1 MKNSSGHSSLAWA
14 ECRDSWSGRKGHRL
28 RNLAKVVMRLLVVA
42 VLPWALFSASPA
54 AGRPDTVGAAV
65 DEAFRPLLAQ
75 YDIPGMA
82 ISVTVGGQQHFF
94 DYGVASKESS
104 APVTRNTIFEI
115 GSLSKTL
122 TATAA
127 TYAEAL
133 GRTSLQDHPGVH
145 LPQLAGSAIDGATL
159 LNLGTYTAGGL
170 PLQFPS
176 DVTDDAQVQTYF
188 QQWVPDA
195 APGQQRRYSNPSIG
209 LLGRLTALAMNVGF
223 TDLLQGQVFPKLG
236 MSRSYID
243 VPQAELGGYAWG
255 YDADDAPTRVSP
267 GPLDAEA
274 YGVKSTAADMI
285 RFVED
290 NIAPDNLEAPMRAAV
305 EQTHVGYFEVADM
318 VQGLG
323 WEQYPYPVSREQLL
337 SGNST
342 TIAMQP
348 NPVTPVAGEAL
359 SGSRLFNKTGS
370 TNGFGAYA
378 AFVPD
383 ERIGIV
389 MLANKNF
396 PIPARVTAAHAVLQ
410 RLSAEMR

>member
-1 MKNSSGHSSLAWA
+1 
-14 ECRDSWSGRKGHRL
+14 
-28 RNLAKVVMRLLVVA
+28 
-42 VLPWALFSASPA
+42 
-54 AGRPDTVGAAV
+54 
-65 DEAFRPLLAQ
+65 
-75 YDIPGMA
+75 
-82 ISVTVGGQQHFF
+82 SVTVDGQQHFF
-94 DYGVASKESS
+94 DYGIASKESG
-104 APVTRNTIFEI
+104 APVTRDTIFEI
-115 GSLSKTL
+115 GSLSKPF

-127 TYAEAL
+127 TYAASL
-133 GRTSLQDHPGVH
+133 GRISLQDHPSSH
-145 LPQLAGSAIDGATL
+145 LPQLAGSAIDEATL

-176 DVTDDAQVQTYF
+176 DVTNDAQAQTYF

-195 APGQQRRYSNPSIG
+195 APSQQRRYSNPSIG
-209 LLGRLTALAMNVGF
+209 LLGYLTASAMNVGF
-223 TDLLQGQVFPKLG
+223 ADLLQGQVFPKLG
-236 MSRSYID
+236 MSRSFVD
-243 VPQAELGGYAWG
+243 VPPAERGSFAWG
-255 YDADDAPTRVSP
+255 YDSDDAPTRVSP

-285 RFVED
+285 RFVEN
-290 NIAPDNLEAPMRAAV
+290 NIGPDHLEAPMRAAV
-305 EQTHVGYFEVADM
+305 EQTHVGYFEVGDM

-323 WEQYPYPVSREQLL
+323 WEQYPYPVSRERLL

-348 NPVTPVAGEAL
+348 NPATPVAVDAR

-396 PIPARVTAAHAVLQ
+396 PIPARVAAAHTVLE
-410 RLSAEMR
+410 RLSAEMS